1 VFVSL
6 LSFSLRLVAIWLL
19 WWWSPRV
26 GRRLLWDD
34 TRWQE
39 GFWWVLSCIAA
50 SDDDALA
57 TPLRQGLS
65 PASFAVLS
73 CFKHFAEDPEYCT
86 HVIKQVCSTYIYI
99 NTPMSLPPIARS

>member
-1 VFVSL
+1 M
-6 LSFSLRLVAIWLL
+6 
-19 WWWSPRV
+19 
-26 GRRLLWDD
+26 
-34 TRWQE
+34 
-39 GFWWVLSCIAA
+39 LSCIAA

-86 HVIKQVCSTYIYI
+86 HVIKQVYIYTY
-99 NTPMSLPPIARS
+99 TPMSLPPIARS